1 LAGSKK
7 QGGVKMT
14 EKRNYS
20 ERLCVLK
27 INIYMSDLGDQY
39 AWTPQKAVGKNKNLF
54 VKDRG

>member
-1 LAGSKK
+1 
-7 QGGVKMT
+7 MT

-27 INIYMSDLGDQY
+27 INIYISDSGDQY
-39 AWTPQKAVGKNKNLF
+39 AWTLQKAGSKEKNFF